1 MIYYILPKNN
11 ARLQITPQFKPDHDN
26 PECIISHSVNYYNAM
41 IQTQIDK
48 LLSLNKELTTN
59 KFQQANLFVNPYEFL
74 FSKVPTYKL
83 SVSKLPHT
91 TADQYELIELAHVCN
106 ILDAF
111 KYNQAL
117 SVCHV
122 DCISSS
128 ADLLSCIRDNSH
140 VTHHHEYEPNIQDL
154 VYKLLPT
161 TELISNTNNANNK
174 KFDLIFFNFD
184 FNINSNNNLQTN
196 ICKTFHYMIYALFII
211 LRAQAYNGTC
221 VIKVDHLHYRL
232 IIDIIYIL
240 NATFNKVH
248 IIKPSCAPIISSA
261 RYIVCKHY
269 VPSAICNSQIEAL
282 LHLMVNK
289 NMYNVDSLL
298 DSPVPCHFMTK
309 IEEVNV
315 IVGQQQLDGYFQI
328 INILKNKHKEE
339 KFETMRRNNV
349 QKCVQWCEKHKIL
362 YNKFLEK
369 SNMFSQKNPKNMF
382 TSKPPSDDEL
392 NESNDV

>member
-11 ARLQITPQFKPDHDN
+11 APLQITPQFQFDHDN
-26 PECIISHSVNYYNAM
+26 PPCIISHSVNYYNAI

-48 LLSLNKELTTN
+48 LLSLNKDIAIN
-59 KFQQANLFVNPYEFL
+59 KFHQANLYINPYEFL

-91 TADQYELIELAHVCN
+91 TAEQYELIELAHACN
-106 ILDAF
+106 LLDAF

-122 DCISSS
+122 EGIDSS
-128 ADLLSCIRDNSH
+128 ADLFAVIRENSH
-140 VTHHHEYEPNIQDL
+140 VTHHHEYEPNIETL
-154 VYKLLPT
+154 ATKLIP
-161 TELISNTNNANNK
+161 INNASLNK
-174 KFDLIFFNFD
+174 RFDLMFFNLNVD
-184 FNINSNNNLQTN
+184 LTSNAELQN
-196 ICKTFHYMIYALFII
+196 DIRKVFQRMVYALFII
-211 LRAQAYNGTC
+211 LRAQAYNGSCT
-221 VIKVDHLHYRL
+221 IKVDHLHYHL

-240 NATFNKVH
+240 NTVFHKVH
-248 IIKPSCAPIISSA
+248 IVKPSCSPIISSA
-261 RYIVCKHY
+261 RYIVCKHFS
-269 VPSAICNSQIEAL
+269 PSTNCSEQVDAL
-282 LHLMVNK
+282 LHLMGSK
-289 NMYNVDSLL
+289 NMQNVVSLL
-298 DSPVPCHFMTK
+298 DTPVPCHFMTK

-339 KFETMRRNNV
+339 KFETMKRNNV
-349 QKCVQWCEKHKIL
+349 QKCIQFCEKYHIP

-369 SNMFSQKNPKNMF
+369 SNMFSQKNSKNMF

-392 NESNDV
+392 NECHDA